1 MGLFSIPKITGG
13 AWKVWRRNLVV
24 FSRTWKVNALP
35 PFIEPILYLLAIG
48 FGLGGYIGS
57 IEGVPYVQFI
67 APALIC
73 ISAMNSAFFECTYG
87 SYVRMYYMKTFDA
100 IIATPVSLEEVIA
113 GEILWGATRG
123 MIYTAIMLPVLIAF
137 GVIRMP
143 ISILAIPF
151 AFLIGLLFSCIA
163 MCFTA
168 ISPSI
173 DTLNYP
179 SFLFITPMFLV
190 SGTFFPLSTLP
201 VLLQYFAL
209 AFLPLTHAVALMR
222 AITLGAPS
230 PLVLLSL
237 VWMVAVTGIFFLLA
251 VNLMKKRLIV

>member
-1 MGLFSIPKITGG
+1 MGLLSVPPITSR
-13 AWKVWRRNLVV
+13 AWKVWRRNLEV
-24 FSRTWKVNALP
+24 FSRTWQVNALP
-35 PFIEPILYLLAIG
+35 PFVEPILYLLAIG
-48 FGLGGYIGS
+48 FGLGGYIGT

-67 APALIC
+67 APALVS

-100 IIATPVSLEEVIA
+100 IVATPVSIDEVIA

-123 MIYTAIMLPVLIAF
+123 MIYTMIMLPVLFAF
-137 GVIRMP
+137 GVIAMP
-143 ISILAIPF
+143 LSLIAIPL
-151 AFLIGLLFSCIA
+151 AFLIGLLFGSIA

-173 DTLNYP
+173 DALNYP

-201 VLLQYFAL
+201 VVLQDFAL
-209 AFLPLTHAVALMR
+209 LFLPLTHAVALMR
-222 AITLGAPS
+222 AITLGTFS
-230 PLVLLSL
+230 P
-237 VWMVAVTGIFFLLA
+237 FLLA
-251 VNLMKKRLIV
+251 SLAWIAIATAVLFLLALNLMKRRLVV

>member
-1 MGLFSIPKITGG
+1 MGLFSLPLITAR
-13 AWKVWRRNLVV
+13 AWKVWRRNLEV

-57 IEGVPYVQFI
+57 IAGVPYVQFI
-67 APALIC
+67 APALIS

-100 IIATPVSLEEVIA
+100 IVATPVSLEEVIA

-123 MIYTAIMLPVLIAF
+123 MIYTTIMLPVLFAF

-143 ISILAIPF
+143 GSLLAIPL
-151 AFLIGLLFSCIA
+151 AFLIGLLFASIA

-173 DTLNYP
+173 DALNYP

-201 VLLQYFAL
+201 VVLQYFAL

-222 AITLGAPS
+222 GITLGPFT
-230 PLVLLSL
+230 PVLLLSL
-237 VWMVAVTGIFFLLA
+237 AWIAVVTMVTFLLA